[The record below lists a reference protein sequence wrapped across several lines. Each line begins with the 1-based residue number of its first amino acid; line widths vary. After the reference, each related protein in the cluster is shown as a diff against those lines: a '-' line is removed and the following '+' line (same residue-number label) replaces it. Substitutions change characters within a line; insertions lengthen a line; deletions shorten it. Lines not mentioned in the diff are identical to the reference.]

1 MSNHQCATKAS
12 ADLFMDEQM
21 FEEDMRAVMLML
33 RPHRNQRLLGW
44 REYRTG
50 GAQFRATISW
60 DPELAG
66 NSPDEGLMVPR
77 MADVLEA
84 ILVGSARAQ
93 DELTA
98 QEEFGTYKRIV
109 RELYRRLN
117 ELESRYH

>member
-1 MSNHQCATKAS
+1 MSNQECTTKAS

-21 FEEDMRAVMLML
+21 FEEDVRAVMLML
-33 RPHRNQRLLGW
+33 RPNRNQRLLGW

-60 DPELAG
+60 DPQLVQ
-66 NSPDEGLMVPR
+66 NCPDEGLMVPR

-98 QEEFGTYKRIV
+98 QEEFGAYKRVV